1 MAPSHDNFDQRENQ
15 DVQIWER
22 LRTVPLAALDDET
35 LRRAYTT
42 LLEPAFPPAELVT
55 FEELRGA
62 RRGPV
67 TRGIVVFHG
76 DEPIAVIVTED
87 CLEGQVLLVAY
98 LVVAAAARGA
108 GIGARLLA
116 EGTRSPALTPLVL
129 AEVEDPRY
137 FAASDAGHPVARIR
151 FYDRVGSR
159 LLPLPYVQPSLRPGL
174 PRVDGLLL
182 IAINAPGTDVDGHVI
197 AAFLDE
203 YYGLCEGH
211 EAVRADPSYLALR
224 TAALGDAQGR
234 LPLLPLSALDA
245 ARPSP

>member
-1 MAPSHDNFDQRENQ
+1 MAPSHDSFDQHENQ

-62 RRGPV
+62 RRGPA

-76 DEPIAVIVTED
+76 DKPIAVIVTED
-87 CLEGQVLLVAY
+87 YLEGQVLLVAY

-116 EGTRSPALTPLVL
+116 EGRSPALTPLVL
-129 AEVEDPRY
+129 AEIEDPRY
-137 FAASDAGHPVARIR
+137 FTASDAGDPAARIR

-159 LLPLPYVQPSLRPGL
+159 LLPLSYAQPSLRPGS

-203 YYGLCEGH
+203 YYHLCEGH
-211 EAVRADPSYLALR
+211 EAVRTDPSYLALR
-224 TAALGDAQGR
+224 TAALGDEQGR